1 MCCINVYSMTVQ
13 FSVYRTGRAWKRS
26 TSRRRRVLFGHL
38 QYQLSM
44 QVPPADASGQFNKV
58 AQFCPGFSMYIF
70 SVCVVNRFA
79 VFLTFYLLLRTYADS
94 LLMEKCSWG
103 DYRFLPLELTF
114 KIYPFWTIM
123 NFCFWSFIYNFFV
136 SCSFYYSTVYGSDQY
151 TKCSTAHENLSLMLS
166 CQTRHQSC

>member
-58 AQFCPGFSMYIF
+58 AQFCPGFSVYIF
-70 SVCVVNRFA
+70 SVCVINRFA
-79 VFLTFYLLLRTYADS
+79 VFS
-94 LLMEKCSWG
+94 N
-103 DYRFLPLELTF
+103 FLPLIENLCRQLTYAKVQLGRLQILATRTYF
-114 KIYPFWTIM
+114 QNLPFLDD
-123 NFCFWSFIYNFFV
+123 NEFLLLFFLYIIFLSRVV
-136 SCSFYYSTVYGSDQY
+136 SSTVCGSDQY

>member
-79 VFLTFYLLLRTYADS
+79 VFS
-94 LLMEKCSWG
+94 N
-103 DYRFLPLELTF
+103 FLPL
-114 KIYPFWTIM
+114 I
-123 NFCFWSFIYNFFV
+123 
-136 SCSFYYSTVYGSDQY
+136 
-151 TKCSTAHENLSLMLS
+151 ENLCRQLTYGKVQLGRL
-166 CQTRHQSC
+166 QILATRTYLQKSVAGRLQILATRTYFQNLPFLDDNEFLLLVFYI

>member
-26 TSRRRRVLFGHL
+26 TSRRRRELFGHL

-58 AQFCPGFSMYIF
+58 EQFCPGFSMYIF

-79 VFLTFYLLLRTYADS
+79 VFS
-94 LLMEKCSWG
+94 N
-103 DYRFLPLELTF
+103 FLPLIENLCRQLTYGKVQLGRLQILATRTYF
-114 KIYPFWTIM
+114 QNLPFLDD
-123 NFCFWSFIYNFFV
+123 NEFLLLFFFIYNFFV
-136 SCSFYYSTVYGSDQY
+136 SCSFYYSTVYGSDQH
-151 TKCSTAHENLSLMLS
+151 TKCFTAHENLSLM
-166 CQTRHQSC
+166 